1 MDIENKKNKW
11 VASLKK
17 SVLPSLIFVIIM
29 LIMDRFIFSNEQP
42 RSIYFYAVLFLAM
55 LIVYTLSGV
64 IQLQNKEK
72 KYQSYR
78 KK

>member
-42 RSIYFYAVLFLAM
+42 RPIYFYAVLFLAM
-55 LIVYTLSGV
+55 LIVNTLSGV
-64 IQLQNKEK
+64 MQLQNKEK
-72 KYQSYR
+72 KFQSYR